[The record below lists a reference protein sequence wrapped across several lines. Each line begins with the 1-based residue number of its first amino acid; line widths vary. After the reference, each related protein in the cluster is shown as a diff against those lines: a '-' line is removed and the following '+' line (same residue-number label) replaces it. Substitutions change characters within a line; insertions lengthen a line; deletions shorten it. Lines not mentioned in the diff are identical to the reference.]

1 MSKSKQTKK
10 EASQAAANMSTE
22 KKQEEQKRYVNQN
35 QRDLHFFKSMIT
47 EKIIRK
53 TYDEIQSEAVSKLI
67 GLCAH
72 FAYWSVFGNF
82 NKMPLDDY
90 HMK

>member
-1 MSKSKQTKK
+1 
-10 EASQAAANMSTE
+10 
-22 KKQEEQKRYVNQN
+22 
-35 QRDLHFFKSMIT
+35 MIT

-53 TYDEIQSEAVSKLI
+53 TYEEIQSEAVAKLI
-67 GLCAH
+67 GLSAH